1 MGVRV
6 REKVKGSGIYWVFI
20 NHKGK
25 RRSKKIGD
33 KKTAN
38 SVASGI
44 REKLNRGDL
53 GILKQKCPTVATYG
67 REWLTSPLK
76 DWEETTLRNYE
87 TIFRLHIK
95 PHLGSSHVDEVRRKH
110 VRTLIAQ
117 LKSKGLSSS
126 SAQVVIAVLSGIFD
140 SAVEDELISVNPCQ
154 KTRKFC
160 GNETQTVINP
170 LTPDEVQTFL
180 ENASALP
187 IEYYT
192 FYLLAVRTGLRLG
205 EVLALEWSD
214 IDFDA
219 RTVEVNKSYSYRTKK
234 IRLPKNKK
242 PRKVDL
248 THFTVGAL
256 RNLKAQ
262 KKIRSITGSDLIIA
276 NNKGQ
281 PVPARTLQQTLK
293 KVAPRPI
300 RIHDLRHTYATLRIA
315 KGDNI
320 LDVSK
325 QLGHHKVAFTLDKY
339 AHWMPGQHKTQ
350 VDELDTL
357 HLAAPHTHPE
367 G

>member
-6 REKVKGSGIYWVFI
+6 REKEKGSGVYWVFI
-20 NHKGK
+20 NHKSK

-38 SVASGI
+38 LVARGI
-44 REKLNRGDL
+44 REMLNRGDL

-67 REWLTSPLK
+67 QEWLTSPLRNL
-76 DWEETTLRNYE
+76 EETTLRNYE
-87 TIFRLHIK
+87 AIFRLHIK
-95 PHLGSSHVDEVRRKH
+95 PDLGSRPLDEVKRKH

-117 LKSKGLSSS
+117 LKSKKLSSS

-140 SAVEDELISVNPCQ
+140 SAIEDEFISVNPCQ
-154 KTRKFC
+154 NTRRFC

-180 ENASALP
+180 ENASTLP

-205 EVLALEWSD
+205 EALALRWSD

-219 RTVEVNKSYSYRTKK
+219 RTVEVSKSYNYRTKK
-234 IRLPKNKK
+234 TRLPKNKK
-242 PRKVDL
+242 PRTVDI
-248 THFTVGAL
+248 TPATVDAL
-256 RNLKAQ
+256 RNLQAQ

-276 NNKGQ
+276 NNRGQ

-300 RIHDLRHTYATLRIA
+300 RLHDLRHTYATLRIT

-325 QLGHHKVAFTLDKY
+325 QLGHHKAAFTLDKY
-339 AHWMPGQHKTQ
+339 AHWMPGQHKAQ

-357 HLAAPHTHPE
+357 HLAAPSLPP
-367 G
+367 